1 MLPVCFVIGYFSIE
15 LISMSWKINEIS
27 TEAGG
32 LKFVYIQK
40 TLIMLF
46 PISLVIVLIHKFVN
60 NKWN

>member
-1 MLPVCFVIGYFSIE
+1 
-15 LISMSWKINEIS
+15 MSWKINEIS